1 LRVGVRYTRR
11 YIERELRTTTYA
23 RPLVRDERRAGREAS
38 SSDRSHAYRTAKG
51 PKCKDGSDHVY
62 RPRDRRATATA
73 SAAPPDRRATTRSEL
88 SLRSPAP
95 TPRPQVH
102 ALPDHVV
109 TQTVLQSRQ
118 GPYPLAMHSHLA
130 LPCSARLAPSLAP
143 PRLTLTRARKNLG
156 GESQGQRDVHHDL
169 NDLRAAATHQAA
181 ADFLSAAS
189 KLMAPACRRSWVPRI
204 AGRV

>member
-1 LRVGVRYTRR
+1 MVRTSLFGTRR
-11 YIERELRTTTYA
+11 RYRKSELRTTTYA

-38 SSDRSHAYRTAKG
+38 SSDRSHAHRTAKG
-51 PKCKDGSDHVY
+51 PKTDRTITG
-62 RPRDRRATATA
+62 PRDRDRVE
-73 SAAPPDRRATTRSEL
+73 AAPPDRRATTRSEL

-156 GESQGQRDVHHDL
+156 GESQSQRDVHHDL